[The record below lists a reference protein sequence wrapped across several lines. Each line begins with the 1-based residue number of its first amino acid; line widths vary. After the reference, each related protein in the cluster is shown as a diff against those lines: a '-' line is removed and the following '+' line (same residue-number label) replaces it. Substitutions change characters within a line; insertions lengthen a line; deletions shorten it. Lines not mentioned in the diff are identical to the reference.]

1 MRIDAI
7 GTLDIIPA
15 GRVPETHLELLASPE
30 FAELIDLLK
39 NRYDRVVIDLAPVQA
54 VSDAIVVGKQS
65 DSAIYVIKSDST
77 PLPVVRR
84 GIDRLQEV
92 GINVTGAVISQVDL
106 AKISSYGGDYYYQGY
121 YDYYGY
127 GESKSKKKSITRDGS
142 AFAERS
148 RAREEEREAN
158 KVKRLKRRSV
168 DHRSDP
174 SMDPSLDEDFRA

>member
-1 MRIDAI
+1 M
-7 GTLDIIPA
+7 
-15 GRVPETHLELLASPE
+15 
-30 FAELIDLLK
+30 
-39 NRYDRVVIDLAPVQA
+39 
-54 VSDAIVVGKQS
+54 
-65 DSAIYVIKSDST
+65 
-77 PLPVVRR
+77 RR

-127 GESKSKKKSITRDGS
+127 GESKNKSKRKSIARDGS

-148 RAREEEREAN
+148 RAREEEREAS
-158 KVKRLKRRSV
+158 KVKRLKRRSF
-168 DHRSDP
+168 DDRPDP